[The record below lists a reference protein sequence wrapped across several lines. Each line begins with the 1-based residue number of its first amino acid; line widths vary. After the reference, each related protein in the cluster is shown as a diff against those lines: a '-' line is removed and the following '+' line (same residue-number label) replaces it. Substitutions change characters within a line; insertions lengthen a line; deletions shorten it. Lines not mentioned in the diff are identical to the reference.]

1 MNIMIDSAV
10 AMPDVQSSVDTRHI
24 AIERVGVRGVR
35 HPMLIA
41 AAQGPSLPTVGT
53 WELTVSLPA
62 HEKGTHMSRFVALLE
77 QHRQTP
83 MTPGLFCDMAISML
97 VLLNSDKGDIAA
109 SFPYFMTKVAPV
121 SGVESLM
128 DYEIKWTAR
137 VQAAS
142 SAAAGLAGAS
152 DVKAVGQ
159 TEFELSVLVP
169 VTSLCPCSKA
179 ISQYGAHN
187 QRSHITVNA
196 VFADPSLVDVDTLI
210 RGIEQQASCEL
221 WGLLKR
227 GDEKYVT
234 ERAYENPKFVEDLVR
249 DVAVQLQNVAGVQR
263 FRVEAENFESIHN
276 HSAYAVV
283 EG

>member
-10 AMPDVQSSVDTRHI
+10 AMPDVQSSVDIRHI

-41 AAQGPSLPTVGT
+41 TESDESLPTVGT

-83 MTPGLFCDMAISML
+83 MTPARFCDMAVSML
-97 VLLNSDKGDIAA
+97 VLLNSEKGDIAA

-121 SGVESLM
+121 SGVASLM
-128 DYEIKWTAR
+128 DYEVKWTAR
-137 VQAAS
+137 AQMAAAYG
-142 SAAAGLAGAS
+142 SAAANT
-152 DVKAVGQ
+152 VGQ
-159 TEFELSVLVP
+159 AEFELSVLVP

-196 VFADPSLVDVDTLI
+196 VFADPALVDVETLI

-227 GDEKYVT
+227 SDEKYVT

-249 DVAVQLQNVAGVQR
+249 DVAVQLQNVPGVQR

>member
-1 MNIMIDSAV
+1 MNSLIDSAV
-10 AMPDVQSSVDTRHI
+10 AMPDVQSSVDTRHV
-24 AIERVGVRGVR
+24 AIQRVGVRGVR

-41 AAQGPSLPTVGT
+41 AAGGAAVPTVAN
-53 WELTVSLPA
+53 WELTVALPA
-62 HEKGTHMSRFVALLE
+62 QEKGTHMSRFIALLE
-77 QHRQTP
+77 QYRQTP
-83 MTPGLFCDMAISML
+83 MTPALFCAMAGAML
-97 VLLNSDKGDIAA
+97 TLLHAEKGDIAA
-109 SFPYFMTKVAPV
+109 AFPYFMTKVAPV
-121 SGVESLM
+121 SGVPSLM
-128 DYEIKWTAR
+128 DYEVKWIAR
-137 VQAAS
+137 AQG
-142 SAAAGLAGAS
+142 AAA
-152 DVKAVGQ
+152 
-159 TEFELSVLVP
+159 EFELSVLVP

-196 VFADPSLVDVDTLI
+196 VFGDPAQVDVDALI

-227 GDEKYVT
+227 GDEKFVT

-249 DVAVQLQNVAGVQR
+249 DVAVQLQSVAGVQR